1 MLYTKHYVTE
11 FYYYITEVYLFLVTL
26 LYWFL

>member
-26 LYWFL
+26 LY